1 MDHTQYTT
9 NGAERKPGTHL
20 TMEDRGAIQAMK
32 KLGYSNRAI
41 ARYLHCAPSTIS
53 NELKRGTPPRT
64 GSRGRAPG
72 YSAKRG
78 DAVYKENRKNS
89 HKPHR
94 IDKCTSFV
102 QWVVTQVRTE
112 KWSINAKHLRKLLG
126 IHHIGHGSNGSLL
139 IISFPASKKAATKNR
154 DCLKCL
160 VLSCVFVQKVA
171 VLPGNEVLIRPSQLF
186 NALADGAGR
195 FETGLFSNFL

>member
-32 KLGYSNRAI
+32 KLGHSNRAI

-112 KWSINAKHLRKLLG
+112 KWSIDACVGYARKNKRSYGLNRIMAHLQETSFCVIGIALLCMNLTKRLRSLLHHFLQICLLG
-126 IHHIGHGSNGSLL
+126 IL
-139 IISFPASKKAATKNR
+139 R
-154 DCLKCL
+154 L
-160 VLSCVFVQKVA
+160 VF
-171 VLPGNEVLIRPSQLF
+171 EF
-186 NALADGAGR
+186 HELA
-195 FETGLFSNFL
+195 E